1 MKHRL
6 TSACIEVCGIEILG
20 FHGYYDAERTKGN
33 RFSIDLRAEGE
44 FHSSLASDRL
54 EESIDYSKMVQVV
67 RDVNRAK
74 DNLLI
79 ESFADRIADAMLDR
93 FPRMQKIAVRVEKL
107 HPMGLGRV
115 RCAAVELEKARE
127 NQTPSS
133 T

>member
-1 MKHRL
+1 MKYRL
-6 TSACIEVCGIEILG
+6 TSAHIEVCGIEVIG
-20 FHGYYDAERTKGN
+20 FHGYYDVERTKGN
-33 RFSIDLRAEGE
+33 HFLIDLRAEGD
-44 FHSSLASDRL
+44 FHSCLESDRL

-79 ESFADRIADAMLDR
+79 ESFADRIANALLDG

-115 RCAAVELEKARE
+115 RCAAIELEKERE
-127 NQTPSS
+127 N
-133 T
+133 